1 VTYTPG
7 PTPTPP
13 ANFKEFDS
21 SHALYVL
28 DYPKSWTET
37 PSTSG
42 SGSSYDYVDLFAR
55 ASPPASLTVEQAGA
69 FSTIARA
76 DIIKAEVAG
85 AESSGRTFKQ
95 LANVIPTMVIAGEQ
109 WERSD
114 YLVTESGGVQYH
126 MAILACHHHQR
137 GYAIVL
143 LSLPNNFSQDTQTAF
158 EPILNSFHFVG

>member
-1 VTYTPG
+1 
-7 PTPTPP
+7 
-13 ANFKEFDS
+13 
-21 SHALYVL
+21 
-28 DYPKSWTET
+28 
-37 PSTSG
+37 
-42 SGSSYDYVDLFAR
+42 LFAPT
-55 ASPPASLTVEQAGA
+55 SLTTSLTVEQAGA

-76 DIIKAEVAG
+76 DIIKAEVNG

-95 LANVIPTMVIAGEQ
+95 LANSIPTMVIAGEQ
-109 WERSD
+109 WDRSD

-143 LSLPNNFSQDTQTAF
+143 LSLPKNFGQDTQTVF